1 MEQNNSAAAC
11 GTPFDAFDIGRAL
24 RNSTMYEQVYVW
36 MHEKNVENW
45 NYSRA
50 VKVNGSTETECA
62 TVTYDTF
69 IDSPTFFAQMLRNFK
84 MSMRFPIGVRKEV
97 CVEGASVVETATV
110 SVPVIHE
117 LSMTSRYEV
126 GADEVHSSLEAEYHV
141 PWYIDFLMYD
151 IEKHLRENF
160 ALKLDSVAQSL
171 CAPRGAQHYAL
182 LRSPAEKF
190 SGNSFPRS
198 SSGPSGCGA
207 SKSISG
213 DSAPSIDPSI
223 AGSSARRSAAAHRMC
238 LSITGERTRR
248 GGGRGRR
255 HVGLAALRSSRQDKN
270 AT

>member
-1 MEQNNSAAAC
+1 MLNFGSLSINDARGVGMRGVIVVLLACALSCGASNATETRMEQNNSAAAC

-24 RNSTMYEQVYVW
+24 RNSTLYEQVYVW
-36 MHEKNVENW
+36 MHEKEVENW

-126 GADEVHSSLEAEYHV
+126 GADEVHSSLAAEYHV

-151 IEKHLRENF
+151 IEQHLRENF
-160 ALKLDSVAQSL
+160 KIKLDSVAQSL
-171 CAPRGAQHYAL
+171 CAPRGEKHYAL

-190 SGNSFPRS
+190 TMSEM
-198 SSGPSGCGA
+198 
-207 SKSISG
+207 
-213 DSAPSIDPSI
+213 
-223 AGSSARRSAAAHRMC
+223 RR
-238 LSITGERTRR
+238 E
-248 GGGRGRR
+248 
-255 HVGLAALRSSRQDKN
+255 AALRPLKMQRLKSPLRRRVEQVPL
-270 AT
+270 